1 MKWRK
6 SEGQGFVN
14 TTEREFGADRIP
26 QGREAELA
34 DSQGGAAALGSSRSS
49 TESGWVTEYV
59 RNEANKRKFPF
70 LSSRAWVVLMHL
82 AKHLTRCKD
91 VLCFRPFPA

>member
-14 TTEREFGADRIP
+14 TTEREFGANDRIP

-34 DSQGGAAALGSSRSS
+34 DSQGGQL
-49 TESGWVTEYV
+49 
-59 RNEANKRKFPF
+59 
-70 LSSRAWVVLMHL
+70 L
-82 AKHLTRCKD
+82 
-91 VLCFRPFPA
+91 

>member
-14 TTEREFGADRIP
+14 TTESEFGADRIP

-34 DSQGGAAALGSSRSS
+34 DSQGGQL
-49 TESGWVTEYV
+49 
-59 RNEANKRKFPF
+59 
-70 LSSRAWVVLMHL
+70 L
-82 AKHLTRCKD
+82 
-91 VLCFRPFPA
+91 